1 MTSINRTLRVL
12 TLLSAITLCAMN
24 LFASVVI
31 SSSSPLPSGTVSVPY
46 SAALNAVGGTSPYQ
60 WSITSCSGSCNT
72 GLGWSNSGVL
82 FGTPVNAGTSTFGF
96 KVTDAA
102 GNTASTSLAITISS
116 PSPSAIAASDHHA
129 TTLGVSTASLPTGT
143 VSVPYSATLAAT
155 GGTSPYKW
163 AITSCSG
170 SCNTGL
176 GWSNSGVLSGT
187 PAHAGASTLGFKVTD
202 AAGNTATK
210 SLNVTI
216 ATSSTPITP
225 PSTPVTV
232 SVTPTSAAVSTGLT
246 QQFSASVSGTTNT
259 SVTWTVNGT
268 QGGSSAVGTISAAG
282 LYQAPASVPSGGT
295 VTISVQCMADTTK
308 TASATVSISA
318 VPAPVS
324 VSITPTSS
332 SVTAGSTQQFSAN
345 VSGTTSTGITWQ
357 VNNVT
362 GGNATVG
369 TISSSGLYTAPSSV
383 PSAGSVTVT
392 AISSYDAA
400 ASASATVGI
409 KAAAT
414 PPPSTTSSTWSGW
427 NFTPTL
433 YASAS
438 GSGTTCSS
446 SSPCTLDYAFNTKA
460 KAGSVIQ
467 AAPGTYNYGSGGYVS
482 LNASGASGNPI
493 VVYCAT
499 RGACVIESS
508 TANNSGAGVILEMAG
523 SYQGVYGF
531 TFTSTQTSGVNVNQ
545 AIFMTGHDY
554 TFAEN
559 TIFNINPDC
568 SSNGGGGI
576 QVANG
581 VYNYT
586 IDANLI
592 YNIGNGN
599 PACAGSSVVQVD
611 GILAES
617 TGAGAVITNNIVW
630 GVYGGWGILYGNS
643 SGNTAPG
650 IIANN
655 LVFNNANGGIAM
667 VNGTEGS
674 TVVNNI
680 TVDNKNNAGN
690 GGCGIWTIYANLTGT
705 QFLNNDDDGNSNT
718 GGCSTSSIGA
728 ISASPTS
735 TFVNWQ
741 LNGSG
746 NYAETSGSPTIDAGT
761 ATGAPNHDFAG
772 NPRPAGAGYD
782 IGPYEYQ

>member
-1 MTSINRTLRVL
+1 MTNKIRSC
-12 TLLSAITLCAMN
+12 LLCLMLMCVMLGALACGTKTATG
-24 LFASVVI
+24 AS
-31 SSSSPLPSGTVSVPY
+31 
-46 SAALNAVGGTSPYQ
+46 
-60 WSITSCSGSCNT
+60 
-72 GLGWSNSGVL
+72 SNS
-82 FGTPVNAGTSTFGF
+82 
-96 KVTDAA
+96 
-102 GNTASTSLAITISS
+102 TATGSN
-116 PSPSAIAASDHHA
+116 
-129 TTLGVSTASLPTGT
+129 STATG
-143 VSVPYSATLAAT
+143 SGNAAV
-155 GGTSPYKW
+155 
-163 AITSCSG
+163 AI
-170 SCNTGL
+170 
-176 GWSNSGVLSGT
+176 
-187 PAHAGASTLGFKVTD
+187 
-202 AAGNTATK
+202 
-210 SLNVTI
+210 
-216 ATSSTPITP
+216 
-225 PSTPVTV
+225 
-232 SVTPTSAAVSTGLT
+232 SVTPSTTAISTGLT
-246 QQFSASVSGTTNT
+246 QQFGATVSGSTDTG
-259 SVTWTVNGT
+259 VTWSVNGI
-268 QGGSSAVGTISAAG
+268 QGGGSSTGTISAVG
-282 LYQAPASVPSGGT
+282 LYTAPTSVPPGGSVT
-295 VTISVQCMADTTK
+295 VTAQSVTDSSK
-308 TASATVSISA
+308 SASAVVNILPAGNTVA
-318 VPAPVS
+318 

-332 SVTAGSTQQFSAN
+332 SVTAGTTQQFSAS

-400 ASASATVGI
+400 ASASATVSVTAA
-409 KAAAT
+409 AAAT
-414 PPPSTTSSTWSGW
+414 PPPTSASSNWSGW
-427 NFTPTL
+427 NFAPTL

-782 IGPYEYQ
+782 IGPYQYQ

>member
-1 MTSINRTLRVL
+1 MTNKIRPSLLWLMLMCVMLGTLACG
-12 TLLSAITLCAMN
+12 TKTGTG
-24 LFASVVI
+24 AS
-31 SSSSPLPSGTVSVPY
+31 
-46 SAALNAVGGTSPYQ
+46 
-60 WSITSCSGSCNT
+60 
-72 GLGWSNSGVL
+72 SNS
-82 FGTPVNAGTSTFGF
+82 TSTGSGN
-96 KVTDAA
+96 AA
-102 GNTASTSLAITISS
+102 AAI
-116 PSPSAIAASDHHA
+116 
-129 TTLGVSTASLPTGT
+129 
-143 VSVPYSATLAAT
+143 
-155 GGTSPYKW
+155 
-163 AITSCSG
+163 
-170 SCNTGL
+170 
-176 GWSNSGVLSGT
+176 
-187 PAHAGASTLGFKVTD
+187 
-202 AAGNTATK
+202 
-210 SLNVTI
+210 
-216 ATSSTPITP
+216 
-225 PSTPVTV
+225 
-232 SVTPTSAAVSTGLT
+232 SVTPSTTAISTGLT
-246 QQFSASVSGTTNT
+246 QQFGATVNGGTNT
-259 SVTWTVNGT
+259 GVTWAVNGT
-268 QGGSSAVGTISAAG
+268 QGGSSSTGTISAVG
-282 LYQAPASVPSGGT
+282 LYTAPTSVPSGGSVT
-295 VTISVQCMADTTK
+295 VTAQSVTDSSQS
-308 TASATVSISA
+308 ASAVVNILPPGKTVT
-318 VPAPVS
+318 

-332 SVTAGSTQQFSAN
+332 SVAAGASQQFSSS
-345 VSGTTSTGITWQ
+345 VSGTTNTAATWQ
-357 VNNVT
+357 VNSVT

-383 PSAGSVTVT
+383 PSGGSATVT
-392 AISSYDAA
+392 ALSSYDAA
-400 ASASATVGI
+400 ASASATVSI

-414 PPPSTTSSTWSGW
+414 PPPSSAGSTWSGW

-467 AAPGTYNYGSGGYVS
+467 AAPGTYNYGSGGYVT
-482 LNASGASGNPI
+482 LNASGTSGSPI

-508 TANNSGAGVILEMAG
+508 TANNSGAGAILEMTGA
-523 SYQGVYGF
+523 YQGVYGF

-559 TIFNINPDC
+559 TIYNINPDC

-599 PACAGSSVVQVD
+599 SACAGTSVVQVD

-630 GVYGGWGILYGNS
+630 GVYGGWGIMFGNS
-643 SGNTAPG
+643 SGDTAPG
-650 IIANN
+650 TIANN
-655 LVFNNANGGIAM
+655 LVFNNANGGIGM

-690 GGCGIWTIYANLTGT
+690 GGCGIWTTYADLTGT
-705 QFLNNDDDGNSNT
+705 QFLNNDDYGNADT
-718 GGCSTSSIGA
+718 GGCSASSSGA
-728 ISASPTS
+728 MSANPTS

-741 LNGSG
+741 VNGSG
-746 NYAETSGSPTIDAGT
+746 DYVEASGSPTVDTGT

>member
-1 MTSINRTLRVL
+1 
-12 TLLSAITLCAMN
+12 
-24 LFASVVI
+24 
-31 SSSSPLPSGTVSVPY
+31 
-46 SAALNAVGGTSPYQ
+46 
-60 WSITSCSGSCNT
+60 
-72 GLGWSNSGVL
+72 
-82 FGTPVNAGTSTFGF
+82 
-96 KVTDAA
+96 
-102 GNTASTSLAITISS
+102 
-116 PSPSAIAASDHHA
+116 
-129 TTLGVSTASLPTGT
+129 
-143 VSVPYSATLAAT
+143 
-155 GGTSPYKW
+155 
-163 AITSCSG
+163 
-170 SCNTGL
+170 
-176 GWSNSGVLSGT
+176 
-187 PAHAGASTLGFKVTD
+187 
-202 AAGNTATK
+202 
-210 SLNVTI
+210 
-216 ATSSTPITP
+216 
-225 PSTPVTV
+225 
-232 SVTPTSAAVSTGLT
+232 
-246 QQFSASVSGTTNT
+246 
-259 SVTWTVNGT
+259 
-268 QGGSSAVGTISAAG
+268 
-282 LYQAPASVPSGGT
+282 
-295 VTISVQCMADTTK
+295 
-308 TASATVSISA
+308 
-318 VPAPVS
+318 
-324 VSITPTSS
+324 
-332 SVTAGSTQQFSAN
+332 VTA
-345 VSGTTSTGITWQ
+345 
-357 VNNVT
+357 
-362 GGNATVG
+362 
-369 TISSSGLYTAPSSV
+369 L
-383 PSAGSVTVT
+383 
-392 AISSYDAA
+392 SSYDAA
-400 ASASATVGI
+400 ASASATVSI

-414 PPPSTTSSTWSGW
+414 PPPSSASSTWSGW

-467 AAPGTYNYGSGGYVS
+467 AAPGTYNYGSGGYVT
-482 LNASGASGNPI
+482 LNASGTSGSPI

-508 TANNSGAGVILEMAG
+508 TANNSGAGTILEMTGA
-523 SYQGVYGF
+523 YQGVYGF

-559 TIFNINPDC
+559 TIYNINPDC

-599 PACAGSSVVQVD
+599 SACAGTSVVQVD

-643 SGNTAPG
+643 SGDTAPG

-705 QFLNNDDDGNSNT
+705 RFLNNDDDGNPST
-718 GGCSTSSIGA
+718 GGCSTSSSGA

-735 TFVNWQ
+735 TFANWQ
-741 LNGSG
+741 VNGSG
-746 NYAETSGSPTIDAGT
+746 NYAEASGSPTIDAGT
-761 ATGAPNHDFAG
+761 ATGAPNHDFSG

-782 IGPYEYQ
+782 IGPYER